1 MTPMDNDTLN
11 MLTRLVAYLHSASHE
26 EEHQT
31 RFDARNTVLTDLL
44 AFQDGDA
51 LRASLPTMQAALDT
65 AADLFTV
72 LQSAVDMAETLTGKP
87 ERWTRPMTGQ
97 LVYYRVIRHPG
108 EGYVESPRESADTFV
123 LEVDNL
129 DGSRVRFQAD
139 IDRGGWVD
147 REDGDREFA
156 EAEVTAFNILDALS
170 DQRPK

>member
-1 MTPMDNDTLN
+1 MDNDTLN
-11 MLTRLVAYLHSASHE
+11 MLTRLVADLHAASSK

-31 RFDARNTVLTDLL
+31 HFDARNTVLTGLL
-44 AFQDGDA
+44 AMQDGDA
-51 LRASLPTMQAALDT
+51 LRASLPTMQAALDSAT
-65 AADLFTV
+65 DLFAV

-87 ERWTRPMTGQ
+87 ERWTRPITGQ

-108 EGYVESPRESADTFV
+108 DGYVESPRESADTFW

-156 EAEVTAFNILDALS
+156 EAEATAFDILDALS
-170 DQRPK
+170 AQRPK

>member
-11 MLTRLVAYLHSASHE
+11 TLIDTIYDLHAASSKE
-26 EEHQT
+26 AHQT
-31 RFDARNTVLTDLL
+31 RFDARNTVLTGLL
-44 AFQDGDA
+44 AMQDADA
-51 LRASLPTMQAALDT
+51 LRAALPTMQAALDT
-65 AADLFTV
+65 AADLFAV

-87 ERWTRPMTGQ
+87 ERWTRPTTGQ
-97 LVYYRVIRHPG
+97 LVYCRVIRHPG
-108 EGYVESPRESADTFV
+108 DGYVESPRESADTFW

-139 IDRGGWVD
+139 IDRGGWVN

-156 EAEVTAFNILDALS
+156 EAEATAFDILDALS